1 MCGSPQGEL
10 KMLART
16 LMLSTALAVLTVAP
30 VATAGHMTRWYAGLE
45 AGANWAND
53 TDIAVDT
60 VDPFFLGGYP
70 NSGADFDSGWS
81 GMATIGYAWD
91 DWRVELELGLRQNDF
106 DAFSGP
112 PGYTGTGDMQ
122 QFSQMLNIVRDIDLG
137 GNCVLS
143 LGAGIGG
150 NSISVH
156 NGLHAPALDGDDYGM
171 AWQLVAGFSHE
182 LKPGL
187 DLVVN
192 YRYFNTDGPDI
203 VENDAAII
211 HNDSWDDVGQ
221 HTLTIGL
228 RFDLT
233 PGL

>member
-1 MCGSPQGEL
+1 
-10 KMLART
+10 MLART

-45 AGANWAND
+45 AGANWANH